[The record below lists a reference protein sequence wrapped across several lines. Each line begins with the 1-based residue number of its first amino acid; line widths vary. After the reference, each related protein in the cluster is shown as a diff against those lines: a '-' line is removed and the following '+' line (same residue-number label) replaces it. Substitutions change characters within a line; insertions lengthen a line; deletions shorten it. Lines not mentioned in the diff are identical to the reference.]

1 MPAIL
6 GLVVLLAGCGGGGG
20 GGTTSAQAGKRVV
33 GVGFTFS
40 TPDSWRVSH
49 ESTSVTIR
57 PGGEGPTLASVTTLR
72 LRRPYDPTLFA
83 KVTREL
89 DRVTNALAGK
99 LDGKVIAR
107 HTVVVA
113 GGRARQYDL
122 AYEKD
127 GTGLVDRIT
136 FVLRGK
142 SEYYVLC
149 RWLADEGEPDACAL
163 LQSSFAV
170 R

>member
-1 MPAIL
+1 MAVL
-6 GLVVLLAGCGGGGG
+6 GLVVLLAGCGGEGG
-20 GGTTSAQAGKRVV
+20 GGTTTSVPAGKRVL
-33 GVGFTFS
+33 GDGFSFS
-40 TPDSWRVSH
+40 APDSWRVSH
-49 ESTSVTIR
+49 ASTTATIR

-72 LRRPYDPTLFA
+72 LRRPYDPALFA
-83 KVTREL
+83 KVEREL
-89 DRVTNALAGK
+89 DRVTNTLAGK
-99 LDGKVIAR
+99 LGGKVIAR

-113 GGRARQYDL
+113 GIRSRQYDL

-149 RWLADEGEPDACAL
+149 RWPADEGEPDACEL